1 MVWIFQRSRNG
12 MGRTADVRTMRP
24 YQIGSFTGFCVR
36 FLDGS
41 DEGVGEGVGGAVVG
55 DSAVVHEDGTGA

>member
-1 MVWIFQRSRNG
+1 

-55 DSAVVHEDGTGA
+55 DGAVVHEDGTGA